1 MTFRNAATAR
11 RACSWPWPRFSR
23 TNRNRRTGTST
34 KPSRISAAAAPSS
47 RCARRSTPPRTPED
61 SAMNHMPILNR
72 RAFVIGT
79 ATAGAG
85 LALGLDIPFGGPTV
99 VRAADG
105 SPEVNAWV
113 VIRPDDTT
121 VIRIARSEM
130 GQGTLTGLAQ
140 LVAEELECD
149 WSKVVTEYPTPGQ
162 SVARKRAWG
171 DFSTGGSRGIRTS
184 QEYVRKGGATARV
197 MLVQAAA
204 NGWKVP
210 ASECTAANSVITHTP
225 SGRTTAY
232 GKVVEAA
239 ARLEPPADVKLKDP
253 KDWKL
258 AGKGLKRLDTA
269 DKTTGAMIYGID
281 VKLPGMLNAALKDCP
296 VFGGKLKSYDEAKVM
311 GMKGVKKVVRVNDST
326 VAVVADTWWH
336 AKTAL
341 DALPIVWDEGENGK
355 VSTASIASWLAEG
368 LDSAQPAFIGNQN
381 GDAKAAVAGAAKKVE
396 AVYNYPYQNHAAME
410 PLNATALYTADKCEV
425 WCGTQ
430 NGEAAFAATLETS
443 GLSADKCEVHKQMLG
458 GGFGRRGQT
467 DYVRQAVAIAKQM
480 PGTPIKLLWSREE
493 DMQHGTYHPV
503 TQCKLTG
510 ALDADNNLTAL
521 QIRISGQ
528 SILFKLRPEGLV
540 NGMDPAA
547 FQGLNASGEAAIGYS
562 FPNLLVEHSMRNPH
576 VPPGFWRGVNV
587 NQNAIYMECFMDE
600 LAKSVGQDPV
610 EFRRKLMSKHPKHL
624 AVLNAVAEKIGWGT
638 PAPQGIYRG
647 IAQVMGY
654 GSYVAGSAEISVTDG
669 SKIKVHRIVASTDP
683 GYVVNPAQVER
694 QIAGSFVYGLSALFY
709 GGCTV
714 KDGKI
719 EQTNFDTY
727 NSMRIAE
734 MPKVECV
741 MVPSGGF
748 WGGVGEPT
756 IGVAAPAVL
765 NAYFAATGKRI
776 RSVPLKDQNI
786 TFA

>member
-1 MTFRNAATAR
+1 
-11 RACSWPWPRFSR
+11 
-23 TNRNRRTGTST
+23 
-34 KPSRISAAAAPSS
+34 
-47 RCARRSTPPRTPED
+47 
-61 SAMNHMPILNR
+61 MNKHDPKLNR

-79 ATAGAG
+79 AAAGAG
-85 LALGLDIPFGGPTV
+85 LALGLDLPFGGPTV

-113 VIRPDDTT
+113 VIRPDDTV

-149 WSKVVTEYPTPGQ
+149 WSKVTTEYPTPGQ

-184 QEYVRKGGATARV
+184 QEYVRKGGATARM

-204 NGWKVP
+204 NEWKVP
-210 ASECTAANSVITHTP
+210 VAECTAANSVITHTP
-225 SGRTTAY
+225 SGKTTTY

-239 ARLEPPADVKLKDP
+239 AKLEPPADADVKLKDP
-253 KDWKL
+253 KDWKI
-258 AGKGLKRLDTA
+258 AGKGIMRLDTA
-269 DKTTGAMIYGID
+269 DKTTGKMMYGID
-281 VKLPGMLNAALKDCP
+281 VKLPGMLNAAIKDCP

-341 DALPIVWDEGENGK
+341 DALPIVWDEGENAK
-355 VSTASIASWLAEG
+355 VSSESIAKWLNEG
-368 LDSAQPAFIGNQN
+368 LDNAQPAFVGNQN
-381 GDAKAAVAGAAKKVE
+381 GDAKAAIAGAAKKVE

-430 NGEAAFAATLETS
+430 NGEAAFAAVLEVS
-443 GLSADKCEVHKQMLG
+443 GLPADKCEVHKVMLG

-493 DMQHGTYHPV
+493 DMLHGTYHPV
-503 TQCKLTG
+503 TQCKLIG
-510 ALDADNNLTAL
+510 AFDADNNLTAL
-521 QIRISGQ
+521 QVRLSGQ
-528 SILFKLRPEGLV
+528 SILFALRPAALGQRHGSGGIPGLGCNAEKLRSAIPCRTCWSS
-540 NGMDPAA
+540 MPCAIRTCRPASGA
-547 FQGLNASGEAAIGYS
+547 ASTSITTRSISNASWTS
-562 FPNLLVEHSMRNPH
+562 
-576 VPPGFWRGVNV
+576 WR
-587 NQNAIYMECFMDE
+587 IR
-600 LAKSVGQDPV
+600 SGQDPV
-610 EFRRKLMSKHPKHL
+610 AFRRKLMSKHPKHL
-624 AVLNAVAEKIGWGT
+624 AVLNAVAEKIGWDK
-638 PAPQGIYRG
+638 PAPKGVYRG
-647 IAQVMGY
+647 IAQHMGY
-654 GSYVAGSAEISVTDG
+654 GSYVAGAAEISVTDG
-669 SKIKVHRIVASTDP
+669 NKIKVHRIVASTDP
-683 GYVVNPAQVER
+683 GYAVNPAQIER
-694 QIAGSFVYGLSALFY
+694 QIAGSFVYGLSGLFY

-714 KDGKI
+714 KDGRI

-734 MPKVECV
+734 MPKVESV
-741 MVPSGGF
+741 IVPSGGF

-756 IGVAAPAVL
+756 ICVAAPAVL

-776 RSVPLKDQNI
+776 RSVPLRDQNI
-786 TFA
+786 SFA

>member
-1 MTFRNAATAR
+1 MNKHV
-11 RACSWPWPRFSR
+11 SPR
-23 TNRNRRTGTST
+23 
-34 KPSRISAAAAPSS
+34 
-47 RCARRSTPPRTPED
+47 
-61 SAMNHMPILNR
+61 MNR

-79 ATAGAG
+79 AAVGAG
-85 LALGLDIPFGGPTV
+85 LAIGLDIPFGGPAV

-105 SPEVNAWV
+105 SPEIGAWV
-113 VIRPDDTT
+113 VVRPDDTV

-130 GQGTLTGLAQ
+130 GQGSLTGLAQ

-149 WSKVVTEYPTPGQ
+149 WSKVSTEYPTPGQ
-162 SVARKRAWG
+162 SVARKRVWG
-171 DFSTGGSRGIRTS
+171 DFSTGGSRGIRSS
-184 QEYVRKGGATARV
+184 QDYVRKGGATARV
-197 MLVQAAA
+197 MLIQAAA
-204 NGWKVP
+204 EAWKVP

-225 SGRTTAY
+225 SGKTTTY
-232 GKVVEAA
+232 GKVAEAA
-239 ARLEPPADVKLKDP
+239 AKLTPPAEVKLKDP

-258 AGKGLKRLDTA
+258 IGKGVKRLDTA
-269 DKTTGAMIYGID
+269 EKTTGTMVYGID
-281 VKLPGMLNAALKDCP
+281 VKLPGMLNAAIKDCP
-296 VFGGKLKSYDEAKVM
+296 VFGGKLKSYDEAKIT
-311 GMKGVKKVVRVNDST
+311 GMKGVKKVVKVGDT
-326 VAVVADTWWH
+326 AVAVVADTWWH

-341 DALPIVWDEGENGK
+341 EALPIVWDEGDNAK
-355 VSTASIASWLAEG
+355 VTSESIAKWLTEG
-368 LDSAQPAFIGNQN
+368 LDNGQPAYVGNKN
-381 GDAKAAVAGAAKKVE
+381 GDAKAAIAGAAKKIE
-396 AVYNYPYQNHAAME
+396 AVYSYPYQNHATME
-410 PLNATALYTADKCEV
+410 PMNATALYTADKCEV

-430 NGEAAFAATLETS
+430 NGEAAFAATLEAS
-443 GLSADKCEVHKQMLG
+443 GLPAEKCDVHKVMPG

-467 DYVRQAVAIAKQM
+467 DYVRQAVLIAKEM

-493 DMQHGTYHPV
+493 DMAHGRYHPI
-503 TQCKLTG
+503 TQCKMTG
-510 ALDADNNLTAL
+510 AFDADNNLVAL
-521 QIRISGQ
+521 HYRLSGQ
-528 SILFKLRPEGLV
+528 SILFSLRPEALQ

-547 FQGLNASGEAAIGYS
+547 FQGVAQSGEAAFGYS
-562 FPNLLVEHSMRNPH
+562 VPNLLVEHAMRNPH

-587 NQNAIYMECFMDE
+587 NHNAIYMECFMDE
-600 LAKSVGQDPV
+600 LAQAAGQDPL
-610 EFRRKLMSKHPKHL
+610 EFRRKLMGNHPKHL
-624 AVLNAVAEKIGWGT
+624 AVLNAVAEKIGWST

-654 GSYVAGSAEISVTDG
+654 GSYVAGAAEISVTDG
-669 SKIKVHRIVASTDP
+669 NKIKVHRIVASTDP

-727 NSMRIAE
+727 NSMRINE
-734 MPKVECV
+734 MPKVESV

-776 RSVPLKDQNI
+776 RSVPLRDQNI

>member
-1 MTFRNAATAR
+1 
-11 RACSWPWPRFSR
+11 
-23 TNRNRRTGTST
+23 
-34 KPSRISAAAAPSS
+34 
-47 RCARRSTPPRTPED
+47 
-61 SAMNHMPILNR
+61 MNQHVMPKLNR

-85 LALGLDIPFGGPTV
+85 LALGLDLPFGGPAV

-105 SPEVNAWV
+105 APEVNAWV
-113 VIRPDDTT
+113 VIRPDDTV

-149 WSKVVTEYPTPGQ
+149 WSKVTTEYPTPGQ

-184 QEYVRKGGATARV
+184 QDYVRKGGATARV
-197 MLVQAAA
+197 MLIQAAA
-204 NGWKVP
+204 NEWKVP
-210 ASECTAANSVITHTP
+210 ASECKVSNGVITHTA
-225 SGRTTAY
+225 SGKTTTY
-232 GKVVEAA
+232 GKVAEAA
-239 ARLEPPADVKLKDP
+239 AKLEPPADVKLKDP
-253 KDWKL
+253 KDWTI
-258 AGKGLKRLDTA
+258 AGKGLKRLDTS
-269 DKTTGAMIYGID
+269 DKTTGKMVYGID
-281 VKLPGMLNAALKDCP
+281 VKLPGMLNAAIKDCP
-296 VFGGKLKSYDEAKVM
+296 VFGGKVKSFDEAKIA
-311 GMKGVKKVVRVNDST
+311 GMKGVKKVVQVGDSA

-341 DALPIVWDEGENGK
+341 DALPIVWDEGPNAK
-355 VSTASIASWLAEG
+355 VSSETIATWLAEG
-368 LDSAQPAFIGNQN
+368 LDNAQPAYIGNQN
-381 GDAKAAVAGAAKKVE
+381 GDAKAAIAGAAKKVE
-396 AVYNYPYQNHAAME
+396 AVYSYPYQNHATME
-410 PLNATALYTADKCEV
+410 PMNATVLYTPDKCEV

-430 NGEAAFAATLETS
+430 NGEAAFAAALEAS
-443 GLSADKCEVHKQMLG
+443 GLPAEKVDVHKLMLG
-458 GGFGRRGQT
+458 GGFGRRGTT

-493 DMQHGTYHPV
+493 DMQHGKYHPI

-510 ALDADNNLTAL
+510 AFDADNNLVAL
-521 QIRISGQ
+521 HYRLSGQ
-528 SILFKLRPEGLV
+528 SILFSVRPEALQ

-547 FQGLNASGEAAIGYS
+547 FQGVAQAGEAAIGYS
-562 FPNLLVEHSMRNPH
+562 VPNLLVEHSMRNPH

-587 NQNAIYMECFMDE
+587 NHNAIYMECFMDE
-600 LAKSVGQDPV
+600 LALSVGQDPL
-610 EFRRKLMSKHPKHL
+610 EFRRKLMGKHPKHL

-638 PAPQGIYRG
+638 PAPQGVYRG

-654 GSYVAGSAEISVTDG
+654 GSYVAGAAEISVTDG

-714 KDGKI
+714 KDGHI

-727 NSMRIAE
+727 NSMRINE
-734 MPKVECV
+734 MPKVEAV

-776 RSVPLKDQNI
+776 RSFPLRNQNI
-786 TFA
+786 SFA